1 MKNMFTRGQIEQN
14 YTSIDNNGLFEV
26 QWCQL
31 HERYH
36 HNWSFPNILCQ
47 HQGIMGLRAK
57 PGESTGGP
65 HASLVRNSKT

>member
-1 MKNMFTRGQIEQN
+1 
-14 YTSIDNNGLFEV
+14 
-26 QWCQL
+26 L
-31 HERYH
+31 HERWYH